1 LTKGLLTTKKPKR
14 PFHNKKVKEKRGLDS
29 YGNSENLDLVNTNS
43 VSSEVSLIYVREIY
57 KEMNKK

>member
-1 LTKGLLTTKKPKR
+1 MRTVKIPKKP
-14 PFHNKKVKEKRGLDS
+14 FHKKKSKEKRLDS
-29 YGNSENLDLVNTNS
+29 YGVSKNLDLINTNS